1 MTDAPKPSPKPVL
14 DLTDATWLAAPDHPD
29 GPQIAFVDDHIAMR
43 NGADPDGP
51 VLVFTPGEW
60 EAFRL
65 GAVDGE
71 FDIGYEPK
79 PA

>member
-1 MTDAPKPSPKPVL
+1 MTDAPSPKPTL
-14 DLTDATWLAAPDHPD
+14 DLTDAVWLAAPGQSD

-71 FDIGYEPK
+71 FDIGYVPK
-79 PA
+79 SR

>member
-1 MTDAPKPSPKPVL
+1 MTEATSPKPTL
-14 DLTDATWLAAPDHPD
+14 DLTDAIWLAAPGQSD

-51 VLVFTPGEW
+51 VLVFTQGEW

-71 FDIGYEPK
+71 FDLDHRP
-79 PA
+79 